1 MLNPAGAPVSTVR
14 HRRRREPAGNER
26 LQSRIYEEFTQT
38 PLIDIENLRRLSQYF
53 SMAISPS
60 TCEKYLAFTEPLVM
74 IEFVLFFALVIVLGW
89 PLGHYLAAVM
99 RGEPMRS
106 DVLFGW
112 IERPIYA
119 LLGARP
125 ETGMSWR
132 GYAGAFLLSN
142 LLLAIVVWAIF
153 MTQTWL
159 PLNPDGVPNM
169 SWDLALHT
177 MVSFMTNTNQQHYSG
192 QAQLS
197 YLSQMTGIVGLQ
209 VITPVMGLAV
219 VAATLRGLFGGRQVN
234 ASQGREDAPAMIDVG
249 NYWADVS
256 RATLRFVLPLC
267 LVLSVLLTSQGV
279 PATLA
284 SGPVASPID
293 ATAELNEQKIPLG
306 PVAPMVAIKQLGSNG
321 GGWYGPNSAV
331 SLENPTPLS
340 NFLEMLAIGLI
351 PVSIIFMIGRFTGR
365 PKFGAMVFGTMLVM
379 SLISTGL
386 ALWSEGYS
394 PTSADIALME
404 GKELRL
410 GADASAL
417 WAAMTTQVNNGSV
430 NLMMDSAAPLTG
442 MVAMVNMLINAIWG
456 GVGCGLQQFI
466 VYLML
471 GVFIAGLMTG
481 RTPELFGRKIEGPEV
496 RLLAVLVLLQPLVIL
511 GFTAVTLAIPN
522 LTGNSNPGFHGISQV
537 FYEYVSAFA
546 NNGSG
551 FEGLGDATTWWN
563 VTGAIVLA
571 AGRYPALVIP
581 LVIAAMLARKR
592 RAPESAGSLQ
602 VETPT
607 FALTLIGIVVILT
620 LLQFMPVLVLGPVAD
635 HLALTSLLA
644 R

>member
-1 MLNPAGAPVSTVR
+1 
-14 HRRRREPAGNER
+14 
-26 LQSRIYEEFTQT
+26 
-38 PLIDIENLRRLSQYF
+38 
-53 SMAISPS
+53 
-60 TCEKYLAFTEPLVM
+60 M
-74 IEFVLFFALVIVLGW
+74 IEFGILLALLVALGW

-99 RGEPMRS
+99 RGAPMRG
-106 DVLFGW
+106 DRLFGW
-112 IERPIYA
+112 LERPLYA
-119 LLGARP
+119 LLGTRP
-125 ETGMSWR
+125 ETGMGWR

-142 LLLAIVVWAIF
+142 LLLALAVWTIF
-153 MTQTWL
+153 MTQAWL
-159 PLNPDGVPNM
+159 PLNPDGIPNM

-177 MVSFMTNTNQQHYSG
+177 MVSFLTNTNQQHYSG

-209 VITPVMGLAV
+209 VVTPVMGLAV
-219 VAATLRGLFGGRQVN
+219 VVATLRGLFGGRQ
-234 ASQGREDAPAMIDVG
+234 AQTAQTAQRAEGESQAIDVG
-249 NYWADVS
+249 NFWADVV

-267 LVLSVLLTSQGV
+267 LVLSLLLTWQGV

-284 SGPVASPID
+284 AGPVASPVD
-293 ATAELNEQKIPLG
+293 ATADFREQKIPLG

-321 GGWYGPNSAV
+321 GGWYGPNSTVA
-331 SLENPTPLS
+331 LENPTPLS
-340 NFLEMLAIGLI
+340 NFLQLLAIALI
-351 PVSIIFMIGRFTGR
+351 PVSIIFMIGPFTGR
-365 PKFGAMVFGTMLVM
+365 RRFGAMVFGTMLCM
-379 SLISTGL
+379 SVISSGL
-386 ALWSEGYS
+386 ALWSEAYS
-394 PTSADIALME
+394 ASAADIALME
-404 GKELRL
+404 GKEVRL
-410 GADASAL
+410 GAEVSAL
-417 WAAMTTQVNNGSV
+417 WAASTTQVNNGSV
-430 NLMMDSAAPLTG
+430 NLMLDSAAPLTG
-442 MVAMVNMLINAIWG
+442 LVAMSNMLINAIWG

-481 RTPELFGRKIEGPEV
+481 RTPELFGRKIEAPEV
-496 RLLAVLVLLQPLVIL
+496 KLLAVLVLWQPLVIL
-511 GFTAVTLAIPN
+511 GFTAVTLAIPS

-551 FEGLGDATTWWN
+551 FEGLGDATPWWN
-563 VTGAIVLA
+563 VSCAIVLA
-571 AGRYPALVIP
+571 AGRYPALLIP
-581 LVIAAMLARKR
+581 LAIAAMLARKR

-635 HLALTSLLA
+635 HLALMQLLA